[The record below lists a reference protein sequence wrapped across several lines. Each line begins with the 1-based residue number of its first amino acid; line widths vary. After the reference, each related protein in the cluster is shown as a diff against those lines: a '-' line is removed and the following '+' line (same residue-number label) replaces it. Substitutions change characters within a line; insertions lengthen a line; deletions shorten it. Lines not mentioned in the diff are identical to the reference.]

1 MTDPKSVCEGPV
13 GRRIRSLRAQI
24 SGSRLTGLVVTH
36 LPNVRYLSGF
46 TGSSGVLLVEPD
58 RATLFTDFR
67 YETQVA
73 EELSA
78 SVAARIVEGSTWAAL
93 SSWLEA
99 SPPGRRLGFEAAR
112 LSVAEHG
119 QLTASCGSVIWEPT
133 ENVVERDRAV
143 KDEAEIVSIE
153 AAVALADLV
162 LGTLLEQITV
172 GVTEAELAA
181 RLEYELR
188 SAGSG
193 SLPFEPIV
201 AFGERTALPHAKPT
215 ERPLAAGELVLLD
228 FGASIDGYCS
238 DMTRVFT
245 VGSAAA
251 WQRDIHQEV
260 LAACEAGI
268 RAVGPGNL
276 CASVDAATRNQLAK
290 AGLAERFGHSTG
302 HGIGLEVHEAPR
314 LHRDAKDSL
323 EVGNVVTV
331 EPGVYL
337 PGRGGIRIEQVV
349 AVQPDGSR
357 VLTRSSP
364 ELIEL

>member
-1 MTDPKSVCEGPV
+1 M
-13 GRRIRSLRAQI
+13 
-24 SGSRLTGLVVTH
+24 
-36 LPNVRYLSGF
+36 
-46 TGSSGVLLVEPD
+46 EPD
-58 RATLFTDFR
+58 GATLFTDFR

-73 EELSA
+73 EELAAPISA
-78 SVAARIVEGSTWAAL
+78 QIVQGSTWAAL

-99 SPPGRRLGFEAAR
+99 SPPGRRLGFEATR
-112 LSVAEHG
+112 LTVAEHD
-119 QLTASCGSVIWEPT
+119 QLTAACGSVIWEAT
-133 ENVVERDRAV
+133 ENLIERDRAI
-143 KDEAEIVSIE
+143 KDESEIASIE

-162 LGTLLEQITV
+162 LESVIPQITV
-172 GVTEAELAA
+172 GVTEAEFAA

-201 AFGERTALPHAKPT
+201 A
-215 ERPLAAGELVLLD
+215 LLD

-245 VGSAAA
+245 VGPAAA
-251 WQRDIHQEV
+251 WQRDMHQEV
-260 LAACEAGI
+260 LAACQAGI
-268 RAVGPGNL
+268 RAVGPGKL
-276 CASVDAATRNQLAK
+276 CSAIDAATRNQLAK

-314 LHRDAKDSL
+314 LHRDAEDTL

-357 VLTRSSP
+357 VLTRSSL